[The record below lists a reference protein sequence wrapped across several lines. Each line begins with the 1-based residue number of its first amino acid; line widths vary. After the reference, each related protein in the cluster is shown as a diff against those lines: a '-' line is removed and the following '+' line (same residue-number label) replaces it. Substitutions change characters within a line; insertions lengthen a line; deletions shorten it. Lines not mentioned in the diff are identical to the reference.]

1 MAFNI
6 ICINMMLPHEVLA
19 QTATKTETKIPNI
32 PNISTLPAPYKTES
46 VKEMGLAMKNDF
58 LPKIAMT
65 IIKFAI
71 PLSVLFIII
80 GAIQILTAY
89 GNDEK
94 AGNAKNTI
102 IFAVLGL
109 IISLL
114 SYAIVQLVFY
124 TGYFGF

>member
-6 ICINMMLPHEVLA
+6 ICTNMMLPHEVLA
-19 QTATKTETKIPNI
+19 QTKTDPPKI
-32 PNISTLPAPYKTES
+32 PNISTLPAPYKNES
-46 VKEMGLAMKNDF
+46 VTEMGLAMKNDF

-94 AGNAKNTI
+94 TGNAKNTI
-102 IFAVLGL
+102 IFALIGL

>member
-6 ICINMMLPHEVLA
+6 ICVNMMLPHEVLA
-19 QTATKTETKIPNI
+19 QTTTKTVIPNT
-32 PNISTLPAPYKTES
+32 PNISTLPAPYKNQSVTEA
-46 VKEMGLAMKNDF
+46 GLTMKNDF

-94 AGNAKNTI
+94 TGNAKNTI
-102 IFAVLGL
+102 IFALIGL
-109 IISLL
+109 IVSLL

>member
-1 MAFNI
+1 
-6 ICINMMLPHEVLA
+6 MMLPHKVLA
-19 QTATKTETKIPNI
+19 KTETKTVVPTIPS
-32 PNISTLPAPYKTES
+32 ISTLPAPYKNDSVTEI
-46 VKEMGLAMKNDF
+46 GHAMKDDF

-65 IIKFAI
+65 VIKFAI

-80 GAIQILTAY
+80 GAIQMLTAY

-94 AGNAKNTI
+94 IGNAKSTI
-102 IFAVLGL
+102 IFALLGL

-124 TGYFGF
+124 TGYFGFGS